1 MGYFSVVLELM
12 LSDFWLETLCLIKKV
27 HKLNVSKKNNGHMN
41 VLQRFNALAS
51 KKQFLILLTCNFG
64 LDVVWALISIL
75 TSTNIVPMCEFTVQG
90 KTFYATSL
98 VLNLIELILRLIILI
113 KIYKGVDYD
122 LTKRSKVGLLILM
135 VCSFSFI
142 VSIVNNLCVGAD
154 NAQSAIIMTSIHAS
168 FYILGIIGLFM
179 FINGSPVEKSLKTF
193 VKCTPFISITLST
206 TLAFIPR
213 ALISPWNPIA
223 NSALSIIIFI
233 VIYLLVRK
241 SIRTQE

>member
-1 MGYFSVVLELM
+1 M
-12 LSDFWLETLCLIKKV
+12 
-27 HKLNVSKKNNGHMN
+27 NN
-41 VLQRFNALAS
+41 LQRFNALAP
-51 KKQFLILLTCNFG
+51 KTQFLVLLLCYFG

-75 TSTNIVPMCEFTVQG
+75 TSTNIIPVSEFTVQG

-154 NAQSAIIMTSIHAS
+154 NTQFAMIMSLIYAS

-193 VKCTPFISITLST
+193 VKCTPFISIVLST

-213 ALISPWNPIA
+213 ALTSPGYPIA
-223 NSALSIIIFI
+223 NSALSIIIFT

-241 SIRTQE
+241 SISIQEQV